1 MPYSTVTVGNTTGT
15 SSGPGTTSHTVYM
28 TKYTVWADNSYLYG
42 FKLYWG
48 SSNYT
53 YADTSNGS
61 QNTMT
66 LNANMVNDYVN
77 WIQYFTNGGGYLTG
91 LDFSTFYGQGMSVGY
106 STSWTT
112 AFGGSTSTDAWTDLS
127 TISGTIMGVTP
138 VIIFG
143 VTFYYDPPA
152 HKIPSGNVNGDCS
165 ANTCCNCNCGG
176 CTCVCTVL

>member
-1 MPYSTVTVGNTTGT
+1 
-15 SSGPGTTSHTVYM
+15 
-28 TKYTVWADNSYLYG
+28 
-42 FKLYWG
+42 
-48 SSNYT
+48 
-53 YADTSNGS
+53 
-61 QNTMT
+61 
-66 LNANMVNDYVN
+66 MVNDYVN
-77 WIQYFTNGGGYLTG
+77 WIQYFTNSGGYLTG
-91 LDFSTFYGQGMSVGY
+91 LDFSTYYGQGMSVGY

-112 AFGGSTSTDAWTDLS
+112 AFGSSTSTDAWTDLS

-152 HKIPSGNVNGDCS
+152 HKIPSGKGNFNGDCS